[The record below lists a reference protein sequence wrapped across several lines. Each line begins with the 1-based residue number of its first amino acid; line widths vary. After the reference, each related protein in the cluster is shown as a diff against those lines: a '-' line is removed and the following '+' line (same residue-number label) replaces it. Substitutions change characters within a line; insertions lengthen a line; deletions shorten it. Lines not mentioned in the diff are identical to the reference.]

1 MEWIWV
7 IILLFS
13 VFSNLMEKM
22 AKERERTESSTESR
36 GEELEKPPVR
46 PTEPWPKM
54 RPEPTPYWPETVQEQ
69 KLPDHPQAEKGLVT
83 EEEWNQLLGPEQ
95 DLNETEAMGM
105 SAKAKDWEFTDR
117 DAGQESEERS
127 VQQLVDAFV
136 LAHALSRPDFRTIP
150 WRRRL

>member
-22 AKERERTESSTESR
+22 AKERQRTESKADSP
-36 GEELEKPPVR
+36 GEELETPPVR
-46 PTEPWPKM
+46 PTESLPRM
-54 RPEPTPYWPETVQEQ
+54 RPEPTPVWQETLPDR
-69 KLPDHPQAEKGLVT
+69 KLPDHPQAQKGLVT
-83 EEEWNQLLGPEQ
+83 AEEWNQLFNPEQ
-95 DLNETEAMGM
+95 DLNEGDAMDM
-105 SAKAKDWEFTDR
+105 FAEAKDWEFPDS
-117 DAGQESEERS
+117 GEWQGSEESRA
-127 VQQLVDAFV
+127 QQLVDAFV